1 MATPT
6 MNTIISIPVL
16 ELNNGVKIPALG
28 FGTFAKEGIEGATY
42 DAVIA
47 ALDAGYRHLDCA
59 W

>member
-6 MNTIISIPVL
+6 MSNNIPIPL
-16 ELNNGVKIPALG
+16 LKLNNGIEIPALG
-28 FGTFAKEGIEGATY
+28 FGTFAKEGIEGQTY